1 MQRAILFSAVCF
13 LLAARPAG
21 AFSML
26 AHEAVVDAAWDGS
39 IAPLLD
45 KRFPGATDEEM
56 REARAYAYGG
66 ALIAD
71 LGYFPFG
78 SKLFTEMLHY
88 VRSGDFAAA
97 LVESADD
104 RDGYA
109 FALGHLAHY
118 VTDSV
123 GHPTATN
130 PAVALLH
137 PDLAAEHGPAVTY
150 ADSPLSHVQ
159 AEFRFDVLEVKRSG
173 YEPERLHDAIGFE
186 VSKPTLA
193 RAFEQTYG
201 LRLED
206 LFDNVDLAIGT
217 FRWGIRAFMR
227 EITNAAWHLYEEDFE
242 KRDPELTRDSFVVD
256 ISAKEFE
263 SRWGDLY
270 REPGFFA
277 RVIGVLASAFRWI
290 PGVGGAERTLFEPL
304 PPEVERLFADGV
316 DGSVAEYRRALA
328 RLDGGQLR
336 LVNRNLDT
344 GEESAPGAYALTDE
358 TVAEWLDD
366 LAKSDLRSVG
376 PDLRA
381 ELAHLYR
388 GRGKVLRTARQR

>member
-1 MQRAILFSAVCF
+1 MRRATPVFAVWL
-13 LLAARPAG
+13 LLAARPAA

-39 IAPLLD
+39 IAPLLE
-45 KRFPGATDEEM
+45 KRFPGATAEEL
-56 REARAYAYGG
+56 REARAHAYGG

-97 LVESADD
+97 LVEAADD
-104 RDGYA
+104 RDDYA

-123 GHPTATN
+123 GHPAATN

-159 AEFRFDVLEVKRSG
+159 TEFRFDVLEVKRSG
-173 YEPERLHDAIGFE
+173 YGPERLHDAIGFE
-186 VSKPTLA
+186 VSKPALA

-206 LFDNVDLAIGT
+206 LFDDVDLAIGT
-217 FRWGIRAFMR
+217 FRWGVRAFMR

-242 KRDPELTRDSFVVD
+242 RRDPALTRASFVVD
-256 ISAKEFE
+256 VSAKEFE
-263 SRWGDLY
+263 RRWGDLY
-270 REPGFFA
+270 QEPGFFA
-277 RVIGVLASAFRWI
+277 RLVGVLVSAFRWI
-290 PGVGGAERTLFEPL
+290 PGVGGAEHALLEPL
-304 PPEVERLFADGV
+304 PPEVERLFAAGV
-316 DGSVAEYRRALA
+316 DGSVAEYRETLA
-328 RLDGGQLR
+328 RLDGGRLR

-344 GEESAPGAYALTDE
+344 GEESAPGAYALADE

-376 PDLRA
+376 PDLRGD
-381 ELAHLYR
+381 LARLYR
-388 GRGKVLRTARQR
+388 GRSKVVRTARGR